1 MLTLDR
7 PRRQLAC
14 RRLGLVLAL
23 CAGASGPA
31 VAGTFSVL
39 TYNVAGL
46 PLGFS
51 GSSPEVNNALIS
63 PRLNAFDVVVVQED
77 FGFHED
83 LTSQILHPFRSVK
96 DTTDVQ
102 ITIAIAANL
111 NPPQP
116 PPQLGDGLNTFSFH
130 PFTDFTRVTW
140 SDCEGI
146 LSDGSDCLAPKGFSF
161 ARHEVET
168 GVFVDFYNLHADAGG
183 DEGSLAARRSNLRQ
197 LADFIVANSAGEAII
212 VLGDFNSRYTREGD
226 ILPEFVATTGASDVW
241 IELVR
246 GGDVPAVGPG
256 LEDGCAISFADADCE
271 RVDKIFYRNGIDVEL
286 EALSHAVPE
295 DWIDAMG
302 EQLSDHEPVSAVF
315 DVTFVPEPTSG
326 ALAALLALGTLM
338 IRRRP
343 LALRA

>member
-7 PRRQLAC
+7 PRRQLAF
-14 RRLGLVLAL
+14 RRFGLVLAL

-46 PLGFS
+46 PVFS

-83 LTSQILHPFRSVK
+83 LVSEILHPFRSVK
-96 DTTDVQ
+96 DTTDAQ
-102 ITIAIAANL
+102 SLIDL
-111 NPPQP
+111 FGGQDL
-116 PPQLGDGLNTFSFH
+116 PQLGDGLNTFSFH

-140 SDCEGI
+140 TDCFGE
-146 LSDGSDCLAPKGFSF
+146 LEFGSDCLAPKGFSF
-161 ARHEVET
+161 ARHEVEP

-183 DEGSLAARRSNLRQ
+183 DEGSLDARRNNLRQ

-226 ILPEFVATTGASDVW
+226 ILPEFVATTGVSDVW

-246 GGDVPAVGPG
+246 GGDVPAVGPS
-256 LEDGCAISFADADCE
+256 LDDGCDVSFADADCE

-286 EALSHAVPE
+286 EALGHAVPE
-295 DWIDAMG
+295 DWVDAMG

-315 DVTFVPEPTSG
+315 GVTFVPEPTGG
-326 ALAALLALGTLM
+326 ALAALLALGTLT
-338 IRRRP
+338 IRRHP
-343 LALRA
+343 LVPRA